1 MGENKAEE
9 KTQNQQDDNKDM
21 LQHDRPNC
29 IGCAACEAVA
39 PEFWEMNGDGKSDI
53 KNGKNVDNGWHELDF
68 EEKEFQEN
76 KDAADSCPVNVIH
89 IVKKETGE
97 KLI

>member
-1 MGENKAEE
+1 MEQEQLQE
-9 KTQNQQDDNKDM
+9 KNEKKYV

-39 PEFWEMNGDGKSDI
+39 PDFWEMNEDGKSDI
-53 KNGKNVDNGWHELDF
+53 KNAKNLESGWQETEIGGNNF
-68 EEKEFQEN
+68 IEN

-89 IVKKETGE
+89 IVNKKTGE
-97 KLI
+97 RLV

>member
-1 MGENKAEE
+1 MEQEQLQE
-9 KTQNQQDDNKDM
+9 KNQVSESKYI

-39 PEFWEMNGDGKSDI
+39 PDFWEMYGDGKSDI
-53 KNGKNVDNGWHELDF
+53 KGAANKENGWQEQEID
-68 EEKEFQEN
+68 EKNFAEN

-89 IVKKETGE
+89 ITNRKTGE
-97 KLI
+97 RLI

>member
-1 MGENKAEE
+1 MEQESE
-9 KTQNQQDDNKDM
+9 QKDTKKYV

-39 PEFWEMNGDGKSDI
+39 PDYWEMHEDGKSDI
-53 KNGKNVDNGWHELDF
+53 KKGKNLDNGWQELDI
-68 EEKEFQEN
+68 EEKNFAIN
-76 KDAADSCPVNVIH
+76 KEAADSCPVNVIH
-89 IVKKETGE
+89 LVDKKTGK